1 MVLNAILA
9 LSQPDT
15 SHLPRGESDMII
27 SRDNLESALIYYKQK
42 VNY

>member
-1 MVLNAILA
+1 MVLNAVPA
-9 LSQPDT
+9 LSQPNT
-15 SHLPRGESDMII
+15 SHILSGESDMII